1 MAERQDDGGHELR
14 LEGVGLV
21 LGGGVLLALL
31 VGAFFLGRW
40 VERQRPPLEMGAATA
55 EVGPLGPIAAR
66 EGVTDAGKGL
76 DHFDGVPTEKQPS
89 AQPAEPARELVKP
102 GSQPEATPA
111 AAPAVES
118 DGDFFVQV
126 GAMRDQKS
134 ATEFIDGL
142 RKKGYPA
149 RLFSEGE
156 GQGRLYKV
164 RVGGYPT
171 RQAAGVARDRLRSD
185 GHPGAFLWPST

>member
-40 VERQRPPLEMGAATA
+40 VERQRPPAEMAAA
-55 EVGPLGPIAAR
+55 MESGPLDQIGSR
-66 EGVTDAGKGL
+66 EGKVDANQGL
-76 DHFDGVPTEKQPS
+76 GHFDGAEADAQPTEPERELKRDDPAPS
-89 AQPAEPARELVKP
+89 TPAPVLPKAEP
-102 GSQPEATPA
+102 
-111 AAPAVES
+111 S

-126 GAMRDQKS
+126 VAMRDRKA

-142 RKKGYPA
+142 RQKGYSA

-164 RVGGYPT
+164 RVGGFPT
-171 RQAAGVARDRLRSD
+171 RQTAGAVRDRLRTD
-185 GHPGAFLWPST
+185 GHPGAFLWPSS

>member
-40 VERQRPPLEMGAATA
+40 VERQRPPAEMAAA
-55 EVGPLGPIAAR
+55 MESGPLDQIGSR
-66 EGVTDAGKGL
+66 EGKVDANQGL
-76 DHFDGVPTEKQPS
+76 DHFDGAQAE
-89 AQPAEPARELVKP
+89 AQPPEPERELNREKP
-102 GSQPEATPA
+102 
-111 AAPAVES
+111 APADPTPTPPAPS

-126 GAMRDQKS
+126 VAMRDRGA

-142 RKKGYPA
+142 KQKGYSA

-156 GQGRLYKV
+156 GQGRLFKV
-164 RVGGYPT
+164 RVGGFPT
-171 RQAAGVARDRLRSD
+171 RQAAGAARDRLRTD
-185 GHPGAFLWPST
+185 GHPGAFLWPSS